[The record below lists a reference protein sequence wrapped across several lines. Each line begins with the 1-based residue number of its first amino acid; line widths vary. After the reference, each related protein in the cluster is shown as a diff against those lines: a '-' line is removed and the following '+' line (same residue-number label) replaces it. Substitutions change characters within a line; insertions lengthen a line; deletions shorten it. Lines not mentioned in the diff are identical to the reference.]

1 MDESTNATAP
11 PRVALAGGAP
21 DPRPLRPTIATP
33 DPAPPGVTA
42 RAIAS
47 RRGITV
53 LCPIGH
59 YLTHYEQAEDWSG
72 RQNYWNRLAAACTGA
87 GHENTS
93 SREEYSTNE

>member
-1 MDESTNATAP
+1 MDERTNATAP

-21 DPRPLRPTIATP
+21 DTRPLRPPIATP

-47 RRGITV
+47 PRGIMV

-59 YLTHYEQAEDWSG
+59 YLIHYEQDWSG

-87 GHENTS
+87 GHEDTS
-93 SREEYSTNE
+93 SSRKEYSTNE